1 MDGRA
6 GTLRLDPT
14 SERRRPVPPAKIRSR
29 SEAAAW
35 RGAQTGRVVFT
46 NGVFDLL
53 HAGHVAGLEAARALG
68 DALVVGVNDDASA
81 ARLGKGPG
89 RPFVP
94 LDDRLRVLAALS
106 AVDCVVPFPED
117 TPEALIAAIEPDVL
131 VKGSDYDP
139 TTLPGREHVLAR
151 GGVVTVLPLL
161 PDRSTSA
168 LVERIRATA

>member
-1 MDGRA
+1 MW
-6 GTLRLDPT
+6 PT
-14 SERRRPVPPAKIRSR
+14 KIRDRVEAVRWRAAR
-29 SEAAAW
+29 S
-35 RGAQTGRVVFT
+35 GRVVFT

-53 HAGHVAGLEAARALG
+53 HAGHVALLTDARALG
-68 DALVVGVNDDASA
+68 TALIVGVNDDDSA
-81 ARLGKGPG
+81 RRLGKGPG

-94 LDDRLRVLAALS
+94 VDDRMRVLAALS
-106 AVDCVVPFPED
+106 AVDCVVPFPEE
-117 TPEALIAAIEPDVL
+117 TPAELIEALDPDVL
-131 VKGSDYDP
+131 VKGGDYDP

>member
-1 MDGRA
+1 MW
-6 GTLRLDPT
+6 PT
-14 SERRRPVPPAKIRSR
+14 KIRDR
-29 SEAAAW
+29 VEAVRWRAA
-35 RGAQTGRVVFT
+35 RPGQVVFT

-53 HAGHVAGLEAARALG
+53 HAGHVAFLTDARALG
-68 DALVVGVNDDASA
+68 TALVVGVNDDDSA
-81 ARLGKGPG
+81 RRLGKGPG

-94 LDDRLRVLAALS
+94 VDDRMRVLAALS

-117 TPEALIAAIEPDVL
+117 TPAELIEALDPDVL